1 MHSTERLASTGVYQ
15 STSGN
20 TQEIE
25 STDKT
30 ASVTINAQEQKLIR
44 QQASKIKKKD
54 EEIKILRRLLE
65 D

>member
-30 ASVTINAQEQKLIR
+30 GSNINYQEQKLIR
-44 QQASKIKKKD
+44 Q
-54 EEIKILRRLLE
+54 
-65 D
+65 